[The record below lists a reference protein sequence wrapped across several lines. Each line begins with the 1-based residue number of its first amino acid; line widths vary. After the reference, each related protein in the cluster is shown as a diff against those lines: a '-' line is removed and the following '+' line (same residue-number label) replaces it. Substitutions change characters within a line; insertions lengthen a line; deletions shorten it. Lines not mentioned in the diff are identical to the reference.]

1 MWKLATVFS
10 SLVLVGSAMAWQQD
24 PAKPADSAAQDA
36 TSGAEPA
43 KAPEE
48 AVKMVNPVKA
58 TQAGLAHAKK
68 IFGYNCAMCH
78 GTTGDGQGDLA
89 ADMKLKLK
97 DWRDPLSLKNTTDG
111 ELFYIIGK
119 GRGKMPSGDQQMKP
133 EEIWTMVV
141 YVRSF
146 AEKSTSAKAKP

>member
-1 MWKLATVFS
+1 MWKLATVLS

-36 TSGAEPA
+36 ASGAGAA

-68 IFGYNCAMCH
+68 IFGYNCAMCP
-78 GTTGDGQGDLA
+78 GTTGNGQGDLA
-89 ADMKLKLK
+89 AVK
-97 DWRDPLSLKNTTDG
+97 DWRDPC
-111 ELFYIIGK
+111 
-119 GRGKMPSGDQQMKP
+119 R
-133 EEIWTMVV
+133 
-141 YVRSF
+141 
-146 AEKSTSAKAKP
+146 